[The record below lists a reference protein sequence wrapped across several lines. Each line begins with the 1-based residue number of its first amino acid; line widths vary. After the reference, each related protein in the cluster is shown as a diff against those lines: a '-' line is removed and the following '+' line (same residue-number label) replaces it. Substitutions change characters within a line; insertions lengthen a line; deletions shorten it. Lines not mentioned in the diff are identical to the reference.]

1 VTTAAALPSTTSAK
15 ATASLEPTT
24 AQLAQE
30 RTMRFVIIVDAFMVT
45 ALLLGGIVGGS
56 LTMMAEAIRAS
67 LSYGLE
73 CFTIVVLRRIHRGVL
88 ADMEFGAGK
97 LEQIASVVIAVSM
110 LFGAAW
116 IGWNVTRLWSGQR
129 QLGAP
134 IGLAYAAIVGM
145 VNLYANVVAW
155 DSVRRSMTADASII
169 MDAQLHLRWVKLVS
183 SLVVSVGLTVSA
195 LSTDDVVVAWAD
207 SLGSLFVAIYMIV
220 HAVGVL
226 RSALP
231 DLLDRS
237 AGPRVRDAI
246 MRALATHTSE
256 YDRVL
261 RLRSRRSGRT
271 TFIEIHLAYD
281 AALNM
286 AEVQR
291 RVEVFKNAIR
301 LKLTDAE
308 VSVVATCAVDADVV
322 GSFINASDP
331 ATS

>member
-1 VTTAAALPSTTSAK
+1 ML
-15 ATASLEPTT
+15 
-24 AQLAQE
+24 
-30 RTMRFVIIVDAFMVT
+30 FVVIVDAVMVT

-56 LTMMAEAIRAS
+56 LTMMAEALRGGLGYAS
-67 LSYGLE
+67 E
-73 CFTIVVLRRIHRGVL
+73 CFTIVLLRRIHRGVL

-97 LEQIASVVIAVSM
+97 LEQVASVVIAASM
-110 LFGAAW
+110 LFAAAW
-116 IGWNVTRLWSGQR
+116 IGWNVLRLWSGQR
-129 QLGAP
+129 ELGP
-134 IGLAYAAIVGM
+134 PLGLAYAAIVGA
-145 VNLYANVVAW
+145 VNLYVNVIAW
-155 DSVRRSMTADASII
+155 DSVHRSMTANASII
-169 MDAQLHLRWVKLVS
+169 MDTQLHLRWVKLVS
-183 SLVVSVGLTVSA
+183 SAIVSVDLTVSA

-237 AGPRVRDAI
+237 AGPGVRDAV
-246 MRALATHTSE
+246 MHALATHASE

-301 LKLTDAE
+301 LQLADAE
-308 VSVVATCAVDADVV
+308 VAVVATSAVDTAV
-322 GSFINASDP
+322 A
-331 ATS
+331 A

>member
-1 VTTAAALPSTTSAK
+1 
-15 ATASLEPTT
+15 
-24 AQLAQE
+24 
-30 RTMRFVIIVDAFMVT
+30 MRFVIIVDAFMVT

-97 LEQIASVVIAVSM
+97 LEQVAGVVIAASM
-110 LFGAAW
+110 LFGAVW

-129 QLGAP
+129 HLGAP

-155 DSVRRSMTADASII
+155 DSVHRSMTADASII
-169 MDAQLHLRWVKLVS
+169 MDAQLRLRWVKLVS

-207 SLGSLFVAIYMIV
+207 SLGSLFVATYMIV

-237 AGPRVRDAI
+237 AGPGVRDAVTH
-246 MRALATHTSE
+246 ALAMHASE

-271 TFIEIHLAYD
+271 TFIEIHLAYN
-281 AALNM
+281 AALSM
-286 AEVQR
+286 AQVQQ
-291 RVEVFKNAIR
+291 RVEALKASINAE
-301 LKLTDAE
+301 LADAE
-308 VSVVATCAVDADVV
+308 VSVVAMSA
-322 GSFINASDP
+322 NAASVME
-331 ATS
+331 